1 MGGWG
6 QINFAASFFF
16 LLWCEY
22 LTQMIW
28 HMFVFWRCLILWKSS
43 FFKKKHCEIK
53 ECWQTDKIEISLV
66 RQYCE
71 TLTVAWEELTFLSQN
86 KYDLIQKKNVSII
99 MMMGTQEYHSNC
111 ITKTGIRIKKKRDDG
126 TMLDKSRIFHPKVYY
141 WQPCTY
147 FFCVQNFQ
155 RKTFSLHF
163 TVRNFCGCCKF
174 FKKNFFF
181 YKKWTSSNFFLEG
194 PKKSSPSKIILLKI

>member
-1 MGGWG
+1 
-6 QINFAASFFF
+6 
-16 LLWCEY
+16 
-22 LTQMIW
+22 MIW

-99 MMMGTQEYHSNC
+99 MMMGTQECHSNC
-111 ITKTGIRIKKKRDDG
+111 ITKTGISIKKNG
-126 TMLDKSRIFHPKVYY
+126 TMGRCLINLEFFTRRFTTHSHVHIFSVFRIFKE
-141 WQPCTY
+141 
-147 FFCVQNFQ
+147 
-155 RKTFSLHF
+155 KHF
-163 TVRNFCGCCKF
+163 PF
-174 FKKNFFF
+174 
-181 YKKWTSSNFFLEG
+181 
-194 PKKSSPSKIILLKI
+194 ILQ